1 MLSALLAA
9 VAVAYAAALA
19 RLPQQRALVESLLQ
33 RETGLEVRFG
43 AMAVRLGVYG
53 PEAQFTDVEFSRR
66 GEPLLRAATLL
77 ARFETWH
84 LLRSGQL
91 RPGRIIV
98 RGAEIDLR
106 ALQQRAAFVEAFRS
120 RADAP
125 AARGPVLTQVEAH
138 LARLLS
144 GELRRLPMGSIEFE
158 SSTLL
163 WGVAGGPP
171 MRIDSPR
178 IHYLRNADGIQ
189 LTAALLPP
197 AQFGRSVFIAADL
210 RPRSGLAPSSVALRL
225 VARGGNLRTLAG
237 LSPGEQPGLQ
247 GRGDVVGSLRMR
259 GGLLLQAEAVVQ
271 LQSLRWGSA
280 AAPAQ
285 RMLRAVSANLKAVRT
300 GDTLQLRVTDIS
312 AKPAASILGRSGELR
327 LTANLDT
334 GGAELHAT
342 DLPIALTLAG
352 AAWWSREQR
361 SPFEWG
367 AIGGQLTELHV
378 SSPAAGKAGAAID
391 ARFADLS
398 WQPDGSSLLLSGLVG
413 RIGGTTDR
421 LTIDFE
427 PVPAASLGSISDG
440 ADPLQFA
447 AAGRLLAVH
456 SGGQWVLR
464 SDALQLRIDDLR
476 VLLSATL
483 IKAPPPAAARFM
495 LRAQLRDAVAIESLT
510 GLRDMLGTQR
520 DALPF
525 DLQGGR
531 VSEARIEAAGTL
543 AQSGV
548 WHGEFTRGRVA
559 LRAASFG
566 ALGLGTRADA
576 VDADFDWEGA
586 ALDGRIV
593 AGKIGGLTILD
604 GQLAAR
610 LEPLPRPVTARLQLA
625 GDLAG
630 AMTLLRSLGRDG
642 AIADELPALDL
653 RGPARYAWTW
663 NAGSKAGS
671 RPQVTL
677 RADGMLP
684 AEALAPLLGRA
695 AVAALPPLL
704 PWRASLRPQSG
715 MRWRMQAALADLVR
729 ADLRWQLDAD
739 SRPTLERGAVR
750 FGSGA
755 APRAPASRAIVVSG
769 RLRAADIALLSRW
782 AAEPPAGP
790 APLPPVRGRVE
801 VENLQLG
808 GLALGDHQLS
818 FSATASATRV
828 AANGASLSGEFSATR
843 SGAAPAAARS
853 LAVHVMRAQLP
864 VREASELRWQD
875 TLSDAFT
882 ADLQIDQLRVG
893 DVDLGAWQGRVE
905 FAPASLRAPEL
916 RFASGELHGTLQLDC
931 ATARDDCR
939 VRALAASDD
948 LRRSLPRID
957 LLSPVAAVLESDA
970 PQSGPYS
977 EIALDA
983 IYATRQLHVS
993 NLTLRGLREELSFA
1007 GSVDLGNG
1015 ELRQLAVRR
1024 SSEPVAV
1031 AFPVAAAAW
1040 SAVRRWLPGE
1050 AAIRPPQA
1058 FSIQGTLRDP
1068 AVERIWDTSRP

>member
-1 MLSALLAA
+1 MIPRRLTFALAVLFALLAA

-66 GEPLLRAATLL
+66 GETLLRAATLL
-77 ARFETWH
+77 ARFETWR

-98 RGAEIDLR
+98 RGAEIDLH
-106 ALQQRAAFVEAFRS
+106 ALQAHGELFGAFGSAAA
-120 RADAP
+120 AP
-125 AARGPVLTQVEAH
+125 AARGPGGPVLTQVEAR
-138 LARLLS
+138 LARLMAS
-144 GELRRLPMGSIEFE
+144 ELRRLPMGSVEFE
-158 SSTLL
+158 STTLL

-178 IHYLRNADGIQ
+178 IHYLRNPDGVH

-197 AQFGRSVFIAADL
+197 AQFGRSAFIAADL
-210 RPRSGLAPSSVALRL
+210 RPRSELAPSSVAIRL
-225 VARGGNLRTLAG
+225 VARGANLRALAG
-237 LSPGEQPGLQ
+237 LPSGEQPALQ

-259 GGLLLQAEAVVQ
+259 AGLLLQAEAVVQ
-271 LQSLRWGSA
+271 LQSLQWGSA
-280 AAPAQ
+280 AAPAR
-285 RMLRAVSANLKAVRT
+285 RMLRAVSASVKAVRT
-300 GDTLQLRVTDIS
+300 GDTLQLSVTDIS
-312 AKPAASILGRSGELR
+312 ATPAASVLGRSGELR

-352 AAWWSREQR
+352 AAWWSRVER
-361 SPFEWG
+361 SPFDWG

-378 SSPAAGKAGAAID
+378 RSPAVGRAGAAIE

-398 WQPDGSSLLLSGLVG
+398 WQPEGSSLLLSGLGG
-413 RIGGTTDR
+413 RIDGTPTR

-427 PVPAASLGSISDG
+427 PVPAASLGSISG
-440 ADPLQFA
+440 SANPLQFA

-456 SGGQWVLR
+456 SSGQWVLR
-464 SDALQLRIDDLR
+464 SDAMQLHIDDLR
-476 VLLSATL
+476 ILLSATL
-483 IKAPPPAAARFM
+483 INAPPPAVARFM
-495 LRAQLRDAVAIESLT
+495 LRAQLRDAVAIEALT
-510 GLRDMLGTQR
+510 GLRDVLGTQR
-520 DALPF
+520 DTLPF

-566 ALGLGTRADA
+566 ARDLGTKADA
-576 VDADFDWEGA
+576 IDADFDWEGA
-586 ALDGRIV
+586 VLDGRIV
-593 AGKIGGLTILD
+593 AGKIGGLTIVD

-610 LEPLPRPVTARLQLA
+610 LEPLPRPVSARLQLA

-642 AIADELPALDL
+642 SIPDELPALEL

-695 AVAALPPLL
+695 AVAALPSQL
-704 PWRASLRPQSG
+704 PWRASLRPQPA
-715 MRWRMQAALADLVR
+715 MRWRMRAAVADLVR

-739 SRPTLERGAVR
+739 SRPILERGAVR
-750 FGSGA
+750 FGNGA
-755 APRAPASRAIVVSG
+755 EPRAPTSRAIVVSG

-782 AAEPPAGP
+782 AAEPLTGP
-790 APLPPVRGRVE
+790 TPLPPVRGRVA

-808 GLALGDHQLS
+808 GLAL
-818 FSATASATRV
+818 
-828 AANGASLSGEFSATR
+828 
-843 SGAAPAAARS
+843 
-853 LAVHVMRAQLP
+853 
-864 VREASELRWQD
+864 
-875 TLSDAFT
+875 
-882 ADLQIDQLRVG
+882 
-893 DVDLGAWQGRVE
+893 
-905 FAPASLRAPEL
+905 
-916 RFASGELHGTLQLDC
+916 
-931 ATARDDCR
+931 
-939 VRALAASDD
+939 
-948 LRRSLPRID
+948 
-957 LLSPVAAVLESDA
+957 
-970 PQSGPYS
+970 
-977 EIALDA
+977 
-983 IYATRQLHVS
+983 
-993 NLTLRGLREELSFA
+993 
-1007 GSVDLGNG
+1007 
-1015 ELRQLAVRR
+1015 
-1024 SSEPVAV
+1024 AV
-1031 AFPVAAAAW
+1031 ALKD
-1040 SAVRRWLPGE
+1040 S
-1050 AAIRPPQA
+1050 
-1058 FSIQGTLRDP
+1058 
-1068 AVERIWDTSRP
+1068 